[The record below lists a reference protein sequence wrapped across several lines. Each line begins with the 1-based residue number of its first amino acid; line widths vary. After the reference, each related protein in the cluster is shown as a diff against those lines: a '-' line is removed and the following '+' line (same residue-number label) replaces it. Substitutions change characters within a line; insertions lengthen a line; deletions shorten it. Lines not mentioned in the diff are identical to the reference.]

1 MQNPWKYVSL
11 WRTVSDRCPVDKPR
25 SSSGGVS
32 FDVNVINLSKSLKM
46 YRNVLLFGVLKDL
59 GSVFSS
65 SRTPDTRSR
74 CRKRRLKLQFRG
86 VNKCLPVATLLR
98 TVSYHPRQP
107 PSQMCPW
114 TRPFCQQFFV
124 WKKYLSFFFQNFLS
138 SDLAQGNPRFV
149 LDWKIK

>member
-1 MQNPWKYVSL
+1 M
-11 WRTVSDRCPVDKPR
+11 RTVDRLTDWTSPW
-25 SSSGGVS
+25 SSSGGIRI
-32 FDVNVINLSKSLKM
+32 DVNVINLSKSLKM

-65 SRTPDTRSR
+65 SRTPETRSR

-124 WKKYLSFFFQNFLS
+124 WKKKNQLFFTISFRLTW
-138 SDLAQGNPRFV
+138 LKVTHV
-149 LDWKIK
+149 LCWTERYNRT